1 MPEFSDSAASDGRDL
16 RVPDAPELLPY
27 LPMLY
32 VAWAD
37 GDLEPVEIRAIC
49 SRLGT
54 TEGMDDK
61 CQQSLQG
68 WLDPENPPSARDL
81 TRLLAT
87 VRLAVASMPVGKR
100 RSLAELGVELAATAG
115 HQTSATELQALEA
128 IETSLGISGSEV
140 VRRLVR
146 PERAAP
152 EAAGPPPAFEVA
164 AMRRLLDGDQLAIRD
179 KVRGILSRPEFG
191 YRYGLDRA
199 SYRAQVLDWAQALA
213 VEGIGALSYPEKVG
227 GGGDLGAF
235 IAAFETVAFHDL
247 SLLVKLGVQFG
258 LFGGSILQLGTQR
271 HHEKYLPK
279 VGALELPGCFAMT
292 ETGHG
297 SNVHDLETVARY
309 EAHKEEFV
317 LHTPSPAARK
327 DYIGNAALHGRLA
340 TVFAQLE
347 IGADHHGVHAF
358 LVPIRNEDGTMCAG
372 VGVEDCGD
380 KLGLNGIDNGRLW
393 FDQAR
398 IPRQNLLDRFAQV
411 DADGTYSSPIASP
424 TKRFFVMLG
433 TLVGGR
439 VSVALAGLSTSKSAL
454 AIAVRYGA
462 RRRQFGPEGAAETVL
477 LDYRTHQRRL
487 MPRLATTYALEFA
500 LSHLAAKYV
509 ASSADDRREVE
520 SLAAGLKA
528 YSTWHATDT
537 IQSCREA
544 CGGQG
549 YLAVN
554 RFAALK
560 ADSDVFTTFEG
571 DNTVLLQLQAKSLLT
586 GYARQFGE
594 MNVFGL
600 AKYLAGQAATA
611 VAELNPMVTRR
622 TDEAHLRNR
631 EFQLGAFDWKE
642 KHLLSTLAR
651 RMKKR
656 LDSGMDSFD
665 ALVEVQDHVVALAN
679 AHTERVILEQFA
691 AGIDGCEDSSLATML
706 GTLCDLYALHRI
718 EADRGW
724 FLEHGYLE
732 STKARAI
739 CKQVSKLCLEVREQ
753 AVPLVDAFGIPDPVL
768 GAPIAFLPQQS
779 EDS

>member
-49 SRLGT
+49 TRLGT
-54 TEGMDDK
+54 TEGMDED
-61 CQQSLQG
+61 CQQFLEG
-68 WLDPENPPSARDL
+68 WLDPENPPSATDL
-81 TRLLAT
+81 TTLLAAIRT
-87 VRLAVASMPVGKR
+87 AAASMQAGER
-100 RSLAELGVELAATAG
+100 RSLVELGIELAAAAG
-115 HQTSATELQALEA
+115 HQTSAAERQALEA
-128 IETSLGISGSEV
+128 IESSLGLGGSEA
-140 VRRLVR
+140 VRRLLSPR
-146 PERAAP
+146 RTAP
-152 EAAGPPPAFEVA
+152 EAVGPRSAFDVA
-164 AMRRLLDGDQLAIRD
+164 AMTRLLDGDQRAIRN
-179 KVRGILSRPEFG
+179 KVRGILSRPEFS
-191 YRYGLDRA
+191 YRYGLDRD
-199 SYRAQVLDWAQALA
+199 SYRAQVLDWTQALA
-213 VEGIGALSYPEKVG
+213 VEGIGALSFPEDVG
-227 GGGDLGAF
+227 GGGDLDAF

-271 HHEKYLPK
+271 HHERYLPL
-279 VGALELPGCFAMT
+279 VGTLELPGCFAMT

-297 SNVHDLETVARY
+297 SNVHDLETVARF
-309 EAHKEEFV
+309 ESQTDEFV

-347 IGADHHGVHAF
+347 IGAEHHGVHAF
-358 LVPIRNEDGTMCAG
+358 LVPIREQDGRVCAG
-372 VGVEDCGD
+372 VGVEDCGE

-393 FDQAR
+393 FDQVR

-411 DADGTYSSPIASP
+411 AADGSYSSPISSP

-487 MPRLATTYALEFA
+487 MPRLATTYALDFA
-500 LSHLAAKYV
+500 LSHLAAEYV
-509 ASSADDRREVE
+509 GSMADNRREVE

-537 IQSCREA
+537 IQTCRET

-600 AKYLAGQAATA
+600 ARYLAGQAATA
-611 VAELNPMVTRR
+611 VAELNPVATRR
-622 TDEAHLRNR
+622 TDEEHLLNR
-631 EFQLGAFDWKE
+631 DFQLAALEWRE
-642 KHLLSTLAR
+642 QHLLTSLAR

-656 LDSGMDSFD
+656 LDAGMDSFA
-665 ALVEVQDHVVALAN
+665 ALVEVQDHVVALAK
-679 AHTERVILEQFA
+679 AHTERVVLEQFA
-691 AGIDGCEDSSLATML
+691 AGVDRCDEPALNVML
-706 GTLCDLYALHRI
+706 STLCDLYALHRI
-718 EADRGW
+718 ESDRGW

-732 STKARAI
+732 SAKAKAI
-739 CKQVSKLCLEVREQ
+739 RKLVSKLCLEVRLQ
-753 AVPLVDAFGIPDPVL
+753 AVPLVDAFGIPDSIL
-768 GAPIAFLPQQS
+768 AAPIAFSP
-779 EDS
+779 

>member
-1 MPEFSDSAASDGRDL
+1 
-16 RVPDAPELLPY
+16 
-27 LPMLY
+27 MLY

-54 TEGMDDK
+54 TEGMDEK
-61 CQQSLQG
+61 SQQFIQG
-68 WLDPENPPSARDL
+68 WLDPEDPPSATDL
-81 TRLLAT
+81 TTLLAT
-87 VRLAVASMPVGKR
+87 VRAAAASMPAGER
-100 RSLAELGVELAATAG
+100 RSLAALGVELAAAAG
-115 HQTSATELQALEA
+115 HQTSAAERQALEA
-128 IETSLGISGSEV
+128 IETNLGISGSEA
-140 VRRLVR
+140 VRRLLS

-152 EAAGPPPAFEVA
+152 DPMGPLPAFEVA
-164 AMRRLLDGDQLAIRD
+164 AMTRLLDGDQWVIRD
-179 KVRGILSRPEFG
+179 KVRGIVSRPEFG
-191 YRYGLDRA
+191 YRYGLDRE

-213 VEGIGALSYPEKVG
+213 VEGIGALSYPEEVG

-258 LFGGSILQLGTQR
+258 LFGGSILQLGTRR
-271 HHEKYLPK
+271 HHEQYLPK
-279 VGALELPGCFAMT
+279 AGTLELPGCFAMT

-309 EAHKEEFV
+309 ESQTEEFV
-317 LHTPSPAARK
+317 LQTPSPAARK

-347 IGADHHGVHAF
+347 IGSGHHGVHAF
-358 LVPIRNEDGTMCAG
+358 LVPIRNDDGTVCAG
-372 VGVEDCGD
+372 VSIEDCGE

-393 FDQAR
+393 FDQVR

-411 DADGTYSSPIASP
+411 DADGIYTSPIASP

-439 VSVALAGLSTSKSAL
+439 VSVALAGLSASKSAL
-454 AIAVRYGA
+454 TIAIRYGA
-462 RRRQFGPEGAAETVL
+462 SRRQFGREGAAETVL

-487 MPRLATTYALEFA
+487 IPRLATTYALDFT
-500 LSHLAAKYV
+500 LSHLAAQYV
-509 ASSADDRREVE
+509 HSSADNRREVE

-537 IQSCREA
+537 IQTCREA

-571 DNTVLLQLQAKSLLT
+571 DNNVLLQLQAKSLLT

-600 AKYLAGQAATA
+600 AKYVAGQAATA
-611 VAELNPMVTRR
+611 VAELNPVVTRR
-622 TDEAHLRNR
+622 TDEEHLRDR
-631 EFQLGAFDWKE
+631 EFQLGAFDWRE
-642 KHLLSTLAR
+642 NHLLSSLAH

-665 ALVEVQDHVVALAN
+665 ALVEVQDHVVALAK
-679 AHTERVILEQFA
+679 AHTERVVLEQFA
-691 AGIDGCEDSSLATML
+691 AGIDGCEDASLQAML

-732 STKARAI
+732 SAKAKAI
-739 CKQVSKLCLEVREQ
+739 GKLVNKLCLEVRPQ
-753 AVPLVDAFGIPDPVL
+753 AVPLVDSFGIPDPVL
-768 GAPIAFLPQQS
+768 GAPIAFSP
-779 EDS
+779 

>member
-1 MPEFSDSAASDGRDL
+1 MPIPPPSPPSGGHDL
-16 RVPDAPELLPY
+16 HVPDAPELLPY

-54 TEGMDDK
+54 TEGMDEN
-61 CQQSLQG
+61 CQQFLDG
-68 WLDPENPPSARDL
+68 WLDPEDPPSATDL
-81 TRLLAT
+81 TTLLAT
-87 VRLAVASMPVGKR
+87 IRTAAASMAVGER
-100 RSLAELGVELAATAG
+100 RSLADLGVELAAAAG
-115 HQTSATELQALEA
+115 HQTSVAERQALEA
-128 IETSLGISGSEV
+128 IETSLGISGREA
-140 VRRLVR
+140 VRRLLS

-152 EAAGPPPAFEVA
+152 DPEGPSPAFDVA
-164 AMRRLLDGDQLAIRD
+164 AMTRFLDGDQAAIRD
-179 KVRGILSRPEFG
+179 KVRGILSRPEFSYRYDLSREG
-191 YRYGLDRA
+191 YRE
-199 SYRAQVLDWAQALA
+199 QVLDWAQALA
-213 VEGIGALSYPEKVG
+213 VEGLGALSYPEEVG
-227 GGGDLGAF
+227 GEGDLGAF

-271 HHEKYLPK
+271 HQERYLPQ
-279 VGALELPGCFAMT
+279 VGTLELPGCFAMT

-309 EAHKEEFV
+309 ESQTEEFV

-347 IGADHHGVHAF
+347 IGSEHHGVHAF
-358 LVPIRNEDGTMCAG
+358 LVPIREEDGAVCAG
-372 VGVEDCGD
+372 VGIEDCGE

-393 FDQAR
+393 FDQVR

-411 DADGTYSSPIASP
+411 DADGTYRSPISSP

-439 VSVALAGLSTSKSAL
+439 VSVALAGLSASKSAL
-454 AIAVRYGA
+454 TIAIRYGA
-462 RRRQFGPEGAAETVL
+462 RRRQFGPDGAAETVL

-487 MPRLATTYALEFA
+487 MPRLATTYALDFA
-500 LSHLAAKYV
+500 LSHLAGQYV
-509 ASSADDRREVE
+509 DSSSDDRRAVE
-520 SLAAGLKA
+520 SLAAGLKS

-537 IQSCREA
+537 IQTCRET

-611 VAELNPMVTRR
+611 VAELNPVVTRR
-622 TDEAHLRNR
+622 TDEEHLRDR
-631 EFQLGAFDWKE
+631 EFQLAALEWRE
-642 KHLLSTLAR
+642 QHLLTSVAR

-656 LDSGMDSFD
+656 LDDGMDSFD
-665 ALVEVQDHVVALAN
+665 ALVEVQDHVVALAK
-679 AHTERVILEQFA
+679 AHTERVVLEQFA
-691 AGIDGCEDSSLATML
+691 AGIDGCEEPALKAML
-706 GTLCDLYALHRI
+706 GSLCDLYALHRI

-724 FLEHGYLE
+724 FLEHGYIE
-732 STKARAI
+732 SAKSKAIR
-739 CKQVSKLCLEVREQ
+739 KLVTKLCFEARPQ

-768 GAPIAFLPQQS
+768 AAPIAFLP
-779 EDS
+779 